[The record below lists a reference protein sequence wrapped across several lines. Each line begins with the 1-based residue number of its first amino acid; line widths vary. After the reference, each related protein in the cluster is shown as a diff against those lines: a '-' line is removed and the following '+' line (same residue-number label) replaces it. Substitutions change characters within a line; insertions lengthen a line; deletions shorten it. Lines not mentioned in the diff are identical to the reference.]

1 MESLKLPENI
11 LLEIQD
17 LQTRIS
23 KSLLDVG
30 QITLII
36 SKMESEIKIAEQEK
50 NKKVL
55 EAENLEEEKNKKVLE
70 AENLEDEQRRL
81 SDRIVSEY
89 GEGKLDLSS
98 GIYTRE

>member
-23 KSLLDVG
+23 KSLLEVG

-36 SKMESEIKIAEQEK
+36 SKMESEIKVAEQ
-50 NKKVL
+50 
-55 EAENLEEEKNKKVLE
+55 EKNKKVLE

>member
-23 KSLLDVG
+23 KSLLEVG

-36 SKMESEIKIAEQEK
+36 SKMESEIKVAEQ
-50 NKKVL
+50 
-55 EAENLEEEKNKKVLE
+55 EKNKKVLE

-89 GEGKLDLSS
+89 GGGKLDLSS

>member
-1 MESLKLPENI
+1 MESLKLPEDI

-17 LQTRIS
+17 LQARIS
-23 KSLLDVG
+23 KSLLEVG

-50 NKKVL
+50 SKKVR
-55 EAENLEEEKNKKVLE
+55 E

-81 SDRIVSEY
+81 SERIVSEY

-98 GIYTRE
+98 GIYTRG

>member
-55 EAENLEEEKNKKVLE
+55 EAENLEEEK
-70 AENLEDEQRRL
+70 RIL
-81 SDRIVSEY
+81 SERIISEY
-89 GEGKLDLSS
+89 GEGKLDLST
-98 GIYTRE
+98 GIYTKE

>member
-23 KSLLDVG
+23 KSLLEVG

-36 SKMESEIKIAEQEK
+36 SKMESEIKVAEQEK

-55 EAENLEEEKNKKVLE
+55 ES
-70 AENLEDEQRRL
+70 ENLEDEQRRL